1 MGTQPKPDYLA
12 VILVGGGSAWGRS
25 HSKDEAIKNALRAY
39 KRDWGT
45 LLKIAK
51 GDQVVLNVLDVAPH
65 DQVSWDHQGWWGKV
79 GDDYEKLDRKIEHI
93 ERRVP

>member
-45 LLKIAK
+45 LFKI
-51 GDQVVLNVLDVAPH
+51 G
-65 DQVSWDHQGWWGKV
+65 QG
-79 GDDYEKLDRKIEHI
+79 
-93 ERRVP
+93 